1 MEEQEPSKVETIVK
15 VCVLLWSATL
25 LSLSY
30 YEPPSGKKIVD
41 FDPTFIASIFSASTA
56 SLGFSIK
63 KKKILQQIIRTL
75 KQASNEKATLT
86 RFFIAAP
93 CYANGV
99 PTWTTGSSNR
109 TENTTQTITRS
120 VVTEKYGSTINTWEG
135 SNISVAASAGI
146 SGGDAVFTV
155 ADTSKDWSLN
165 VTSRASGLMIEKIT
179 QNDTI
184 NTTSVI
190 TSLSVF
196 SQ

>member
-1 MEEQEPSKVETIVK
+1 MKK
-15 VCVLLWSATL
+15 LLL
-25 LSLSY
+25 LGL
-30 YEPPSGKKIVD
+30 
-41 FDPTFIASIFSASTA
+41 
-56 SLGFSIK
+56 
-63 KKKILQQIIRTL
+63 
-75 KQASNEKATLT
+75 
-86 RFFIAAP
+86 FIAAP

-120 VVTEKYGSTINTWEG
+120 VVTEKYGSTINTWEA

-146 SGGDAVFTV
+146 AGGDAVFTV
-155 ADTSKDWSLN
+155 ADSTKDWSLN
-165 VTSRASGLMIEKIT
+165 VTTRAAGAKIEEIT

-184 NTTSVI
+184 TTTSVI

>member
-1 MEEQEPSKVETIVK
+1 MKK
-15 VCVLLWSATL
+15 LLL
-25 LSLSY
+25 LGL
-30 YEPPSGKKIVD
+30 
-41 FDPTFIASIFSASTA
+41 
-56 SLGFSIK
+56 
-63 KKKILQQIIRTL
+63 
-75 KQASNEKATLT
+75 
-86 RFFIAAP
+86 FIAAP

-99 PTWTTGSSNR
+99 PSWTTGSSNR
-109 TENTTQTITRS
+109 TENTTQTITRT
-120 VVTEKYGSTINTWEG
+120 VVTEKYGSAINTWEA

-146 SGGDAVFTV
+146 AGGDAVFTV

-165 VTSRASGLMIEKIT
+165 VTTRAAGLMIEKIT

>member
-1 MEEQEPSKVETIVK
+1 MKK
-15 VCVLLWSATL
+15 LLL
-25 LSLSY
+25 LGLFL
-30 YEPPSGKKIVD
+30 V
-41 FDPTFIASIFSASTA
+41 
-56 SLGFSIK
+56 
-63 KKKILQQIIRTL
+63 
-75 KQASNEKATLT
+75 
-86 RFFIAAP
+86 AP

-99 PTWTTGSSNR
+99 PTWTTGTSNR
-109 TENTTQTITRS
+109 TENTTQTITRT
-120 VVTEKYGSTINTWEG
+120 VVTEKYGSALNTWEA

-155 ADTSKDWSLN
+155 ADSTKDWSLN
-165 VTSRASGLMIEKIT
+165 VTTRAAGLMIEKIT

>member
-1 MEEQEPSKVETIVK
+1 MKK
-15 VCVLLWSATL
+15 LLL
-25 LSLSY
+25 LGLFL
-30 YEPPSGKKIVD
+30 V
-41 FDPTFIASIFSASTA
+41 
-56 SLGFSIK
+56 
-63 KKKILQQIIRTL
+63 
-75 KQASNEKATLT
+75 
-86 RFFIAAP
+86 AP

-146 SGGDAVFTV
+146 AGGDAVFTV

-165 VTSRASGLMIEKIT
+165 VTTRAAGLMIEKIT

>member
-1 MEEQEPSKVETIVK
+1 MKK
-15 VCVLLWSATL
+15 LLL
-25 LSLSY
+25 LSL
-30 YEPPSGKKIVD
+30 
-41 FDPTFIASIFSASTA
+41 
-56 SLGFSIK
+56 
-63 KKKILQQIIRTL
+63 
-75 KQASNEKATLT
+75 
-86 RFFIAAP
+86 FIAAP

-99 PTWTTGSSNR
+99 PTWSTGSSNR

-146 SGGDAVFTV
+146 AGGDAVFTV

-165 VTSRASGLMIEKIT
+165 VTTRAAGLMIEKIT